1 VKPSRPGALDP
12 SQSHTACFT
21 SFIESGLSSQIDL
34 ASGILENPEPPISIL
49 LQVGLR
55 NKDDK
60 KLTAPSFTLVRFS
73 YLVTGSFINP
83 SLRNFFM
90 DRRLYHY

>member
-1 VKPSRPGALDP
+1 MKPSRPGALDP

-55 NKDDK
+55 NKDEK
-60 KLTAPSFTLVRFS
+60 KSFTLVRFS

>member
-1 VKPSRPGALDP
+1 
-12 SQSHTACFT
+12 
-21 SFIESGLSSQIDL
+21 
-34 ASGILENPEPPISIL
+34 
-49 LQVGLR
+49 
-55 NKDDK
+55 
-60 KLTAPSFTLVRFS
+60 LTAPSFTLV